1 MVQIAGMQSGGKVA
15 LKERTPTQV
24 KLMERN
30 IQQARWRAGEGRIN
44 SKNKDIKANDQPFLD
59 QEVEARRA
67 KGSEGQGVGSSQGK
81 RRARLGHHLACVWE
95 PSTKGNSQAWGDGV
109 EGE

>member
-1 MVQIAGMQSGGKVA
+1 MQSGGKVA

-44 SKNKDIKANDQPFLD
+44 SKNKDI
-59 QEVEARRA
+59 EASDPPSRTSPRGGGRRS

-81 RRARLGHHLACVWE
+81 CRARLDHHLAGVWE
-95 PSTKGNSQAWGDGV
+95 PSTVGKSQAWAGAGGGV
-109 EGE
+109 GG